1 MSGSYLGPDPYD
13 YANNKFVGLDLT
25 FAIAELDKASTAAMA
40 TSTDAQHPI
49 DNTAMP
55 PMSDPASEALSQ
67 ARETL
72 GTHR

>member
-25 FAIAELDKASTAAMA
+25 FAIAELDKASAAAM
-40 TSTDAQHPI
+40 TSSINAPHPV
-49 DNTAMP
+49 DSTAMP
-55 PMSDPASEALSQ
+55 PMSDPVSEALTQ

-72 GTHR
+72 GVHR